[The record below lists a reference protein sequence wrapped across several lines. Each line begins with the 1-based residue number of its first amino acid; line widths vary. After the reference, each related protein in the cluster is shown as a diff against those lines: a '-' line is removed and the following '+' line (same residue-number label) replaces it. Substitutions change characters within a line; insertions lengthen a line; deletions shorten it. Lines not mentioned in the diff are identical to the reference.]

1 MGFVRWGKTKPCCG
15 AGFFFF
21 CIFAVMDFI
30 KDIFINL
37 LSDVI
42 WAGIAFA
49 YFAILKKSSLS
60 SYRIQSVLKK
70 LSLFF
75 YREQPILKK
84 SFSCDLLLKSLK
96 SN

>member
-1 MGFVRWGKTKPCCG
+1 
-15 AGFFFF
+15 
-21 CIFAVMDFI
+21 MDVI

-70 LSLFF
+70 LSLFS
-75 YREQPILKK
+75 YREQLLKK
-84 SFSCDLLLKSLK
+84 SFSCDLFSHSLLKK
-96 SN
+96 IKVFN